1 MLQRGFASAVV
12 LLALGTCPLP
22 AEDKPRL
29 TGPTD
34 QGFLLPNGWTISPAG
49 RQVELGGLPLKLALL
64 PGGRHLLVTS
74 NGYTQHFLA
83 VLDTETEKVTQRL
96 PIAQGWLGLAAS
108 ADGQWVFA

>member
-1 MLQRGFASAVV
+1 MFGRGCAGAVV
-12 LLALGTCPLP
+12 LWILATAPVL
-22 AEDKPRL
+22 AQDKPRF

-49 RQVELGGLPLKLALL
+49 RQVELGGLPLKLTLL

-83 VLDTETEKVTQRL
+83 VVDTQTEKVTQRL
-96 PIAQGWLGLAAS
+96 PIAQG
-108 ADGQWVFA
+108 